1 MRIFALLSA
10 LAVAAVSQA
19 IVLDA
24 FDDGDMNS
32 VITSVG
38 TPVYTLNGA
47 TVPGGNRVVAQLIT
61 TNLFGLSH
69 AAIVTNGVFV
79 SAAKSGV
86 TAQAGVGYGFDA
98 NGNATADLNMSLAGY
113 NAFTWTVLSNDN
125 PATMEMFL
133 TSNGVLTNTVS
144 KIIAPNMVSTPQT
157 ITFDF
162 SDFVGA
168 NFNDIDQIAMIISG
182 SSDTDTVVDTFEAV
196 PEPGT
201 MIALG
206 AGLAALAAR
215 RKRKT
220 S

>member
-1 MRIFALLSA
+1 MRIFAILSA

-24 FDDGDMNS
+24 FDDGNMNS
-32 VITSVG
+32 VISAVF
-38 TPVYTLNGA
+38 TPTYTQSAA
-47 TVPGGNRVVAQLIT
+47 TVPGGNRVVGQEISV
-61 TNLFGLSH
+61 NLFGLTH
-69 AAIVTNGVFV
+69 AAVVTNGVFV
-79 SAAKSGV
+79 SASKSGV
-86 TAQAGVGYGFDA
+86 TAQAAVGYGYD
-98 NGNATADLNMSLAGY
+98 NQGDPGTDLNLDLSAY

-125 PATMEMFL
+125 PANMRMFL
-133 TSNGVLTNTVS
+133 RSNGVDSNDVTKV
-144 KIIAPNMVSTPQT
+144 IAPNMVSTSQT

-162 SDFVGA
+162 SDFIGVD
-168 NFNDIDQIAMIISG
+168 FSDIDQIAMVIDG
-182 SSDTDTVVDTFEAV
+182 TSDADTVVDTFEAV

-206 AGLAALAAR
+206 AGLAAIAAR